1 VGREREEW
9 SGEREASAHLM
20 QELSREVEEGRRD
33 AEERRGRSRGVR
45 DVEDDG
51 AGHLIIEEGA
61 TGDLPARIA
70 EMEAEIRTLREANKR
85 FHESNE
91 ELQAA
96 MLNKGLEEG
105 RSLLNNPQHTNS
117 LAAEFEAMSENE
129 SPEILAAEL
138 DKMRKALKD
147 QQDVNLHLR
156 SYIDN
161 VLMNIMEKHPE
172 LLEIRSKK

>member
-1 VGREREEW
+1 MGGLQEVVGREREEW
-9 SGEREASAHLM
+9 SGEREASAHLI

-33 AEERRGRSRGVR
+33 AEERRGRSHRGVV
-45 DVEDDG
+45 VED
-51 AGHLIIEEGA
+51 EGA

-129 SPEILAAEL
+129 
-138 DKMRKALKD
+138 MRKALKD